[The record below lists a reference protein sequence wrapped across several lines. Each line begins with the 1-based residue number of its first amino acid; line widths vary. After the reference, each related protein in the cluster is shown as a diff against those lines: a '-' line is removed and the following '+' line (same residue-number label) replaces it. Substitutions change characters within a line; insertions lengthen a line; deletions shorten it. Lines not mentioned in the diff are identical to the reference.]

1 MPRIYV
7 LSGPDL
13 GRTFDV
19 VDGATF
25 GRTAD
30 CAVTLRDASVSR
42 THARLERDGAAW
54 RVVDAGSRNGLFVGT
69 ERVASIALEDGDEFR
84 LGEVVL
90 RFRAEIAAISAPGSP
105 APPTVVVPHTGSPS
119 PKPERAAP
127 AEMRFETRGPS
138 RGSPADEPV
147 EIELEGDWGAAPP
160 ARLDRPTPRPTP
172 ESVPSRAVRSDASVG
187 APTAATAAPRSAANE
202 ERARKL
208 AAAGIG
214 SSGRG
219 SERDARGVLQFH
231 KVAQADGVLRQ
242 DLGQQSTWLRTLVL
256 VLIAGVMVALAWFGY
271 QAATTAKS
279 QLVPTETL
287 EDETLED
294 EAR

>member
-1 MPRIYV
+1 MPRIYA

-25 GRTAD
+25 GRTAE

-42 THARLERDGAAW
+42 THARLEREGARW
-54 RVVDAGSRNGLFVGT
+54 RVVDTGSRNGLFVGT
-69 ERVASIALEDGDEFR
+69 ERVTSIALDDGDEFR

-90 RFRAEIAAISAPGSP
+90 RFRAEIVAVATP
-105 APPTVVVPHTGSPS
+105 APRTPPVVVVPRAPS
-119 PKPERAAP
+119 TPPEPERVVP
-127 AEMRFETRGPS
+127 GEMRFEPRGPS
-138 RGSPADEPV
+138 RASPADEPV

-160 ARLDRPTPRPTP
+160 AREARASQSAPP
-172 ESVPSRAVRSDASVG
+172 ERGISRAPRTDA
-187 APTAATAAPRSAANE
+187 PAATAAPRSAAND

-214 SSGRG
+214 PSARG

-231 KVAQADGVLRQ
+231 KVARADGVLRQ

-256 VLIAGVMVALAWFGY
+256 VLIAAGMVALAWFGY
-271 QAATTAKS
+271 QAAIAAKS
-279 QLVPTETL
+279 QAVPAEML
-287 EDETLED
+287 EDE
-294 EAR
+294 